1 MAGLPPRGAGF
12 HAPDRAGKEILLNMI
27 DYYNLLGVPP
37 DAPAK
42 AVRAAFRNL
51 AKRYHPDAQPH
62 LGGAEKEARQ
72 RRFIQ
77 LAQVYDTLG
86 NPERRQAYDRKW
98 RTAFGEP
105 ARPAA
110 GGGHRRR
117 AHSSARPRASHN
129 SRTER
134 GPNLDEL
141 LREVETLLGR
151 FGLDLKQPVERL
163 LDELLN
169 WAREIFRQVSGAWAP
184 AGQGAPP
191 GSRRT
196 AGSARSS
203 GQTASPAGSA
213 GSSEDD
219 ATGGKRRGGAGKTG
233 GTAPNGGTG
242 DGGTGDGGQAVE
254 AELNELKRRAQNR
267 PARDRNAGTMPHSV
281 DEELK
286 RLKRRLGKS

>member
-1 MAGLPPRGAGF
+1 
-12 HAPDRAGKEILLNMI
+12 MI

-37 DAPAK
+37 DAPAE

-98 RTAFGEP
+98 RAAFGEP

-110 GGGHRRR
+110 GSGRRR
-117 AHSSARPRASHN
+117 QARSSARPRASRN

-184 AGQGAPP
+184 AGQGAPS

-203 GQTASPAGSA
+203 GQAASSARGA
-213 GSSEDD
+213 GSSEDN

-233 GTAPNGGTG
+233 GTAPNAGA
-242 DGGTGDGGQAVE
+242 GDGGQAVE
-254 AELNELKRRAQNR
+254 TELKELKRRAQNR
-267 PARDRNAGTMPHSV
+267 PARDRNASTMPHSV